1 MYLTISMSIPCFSS
15 FSNTSS
21 GYFGFFSFTIDG
33 LLIRWHWLANN
44 FCVRPH
50 KLLPYVMS
58 PSTPQLLQILYSSAN
73 TCTHFSDN
81 IWGCVTS
88 PEDTRGKNNRVDA
101 VKKKPVSNVLP
112 IYTFFLPLHSP
123 PFIFPV
129 KSYVNLSFPL
139 SFRLFLTCF
148 LPIPDAFYVC
158 LLRRSSLDIFYHYR
172 LRFKVFSCFFTIEC

>member
-101 VKKKPVSNVLP
+101 VKKKTCLKRLTYLHFFFATSLP
-112 IYTFFLPLHSP
+112 SFY
-123 PFIFPV
+123 
-129 KSYVNLSFPL
+129 LSCKIICQLEF
-139 SFRLFLTCF
+139 SS
-148 LPIPDAFYVC
+148 VV
-158 LLRRSSLDIFYHYR
+158 SSLFN
-172 LRFKVFSCFFTIEC
+172 VFFANSRRILCVLAA